1 MKNYVRV
8 LRKKKSHKDFFGWN
22 PTLAKRVDKLEEAW
36 LDPDTGEVFLESP
49 AEPEVPEVSEEAVER
64 HAPRATPE
72 KPKARPTAS
81 RASSKPRKAR
91 AQRKKPAST
100 SIPQDWP

>member
-36 LDPDTGEVFLESP
+36 LDPDTGEVFLEIP
-49 AEPEVPEVSEEAVER
+49 ADPPEPEEAKE
-64 HAPRATPE
+64 PATPPAPP
-72 KPKARPTAS
+72 KPARE
-81 RASSKPRKAR
+81 SSKPRKPR
-91 AQRKKPAST
+91 ASRKKPTYKQAKA
-100 SIPQDWP
+100 PGPDWP